1 MNIIQNK
8 IHPQIVLKPVA
19 IIMCSFKADVT
30 LTIIILR
37 LDTYNVEI
45 LNIQHLHGYE
55 YIISRIINISWDSG
69 PSHILPI
76 VKNILS
82 SRFDQMLKAYIVAE
96 FKYDNLVQMFITCP
110 TSTI

>member
-1 MNIIQNK
+1 MNIVCIQNK

-30 LTIIILR
+30 LTIKILR

-69 PSHILPI
+69 PNHII
-76 VKNILS
+76 RYMRADRKE
-82 SRFDQMLKAYIVAE
+82 YIG
-96 FKYDNLVQMFITCP
+96 
-110 TSTI
+110 

>member
-1 MNIIQNK
+1 
-8 IHPQIVLKPVA
+8 
-19 IIMCSFKADVT
+19 MCSFKADVT

-45 LNIQHLHGYE
+45 LNIRHLHGYE

-69 PSHILPI
+69 PNHII
-76 VKNILS
+76 IKNILS

-96 FKYDNLVQMFITCP
+96 FKYDNLVQIFITCP

>member
-1 MNIIQNK
+1 
-8 IHPQIVLKPVA
+8 
-19 IIMCSFKADVT
+19 MCSFKADVT

-45 LNIQHLHGYE
+45 LNIRHLHGYE

-69 PSHILPI
+69 PNHIIRYIPI

-96 FKYDNLVQMFITCP
+96 FKYDNLVQIFITCP